1 MQNRT
6 IKIVD
11 DSISWNNFVKDNTQ
25 ETFHQS
31 WEWGQVFIQKNHKV
45 WYVGVFDE
53 HNQLITTCLTIK
65 VVAKRGTFLLVPHGP
80 IFNEQT
86 EISDVLKDLKDYLV
100 HLARVEN
107 CAFIRVAPISKRTPE
122 NDILYYENGFKDAPI
137 FVQSEESFV
146 LNLEPSL
153 DELLKNMRKSTRY
166 ILRNQDKFGITC
178 ERTTSL
184 EAIDLFC
191 KLYTETVSNQGFF
204 GQSTD
209 FITQEYKT
217 FLNSQSVGLY
227 FARYNN
233 QVVAAAF
240 IIEQHGGGFY
250 HYGASIRSDSSVPAP
265 HVLQWFIINNLKE
278 RGFKQYN
285 FWGIAPENKP
295 HHRF

>member
-86 EISDVLKDLKDYLV
+86 EVSDVLKDLKDYLV

-107 CAFIRVAPISKRTPE
+107 CAFIRVAPISKRTP
-122 NDILYYENGFKDAPI
+122 DDS
-137 FVQSEESFV
+137 VQRVTFADVAGAKEAKQ
-146 LNLEPSL
+146 
-153 DELLKNMRKSTRY
+153 ELLEIVDFLKSPK
-166 ILRNQDKFGITC
+166 KFIQIGARIPKGVLLMGAAGTGKTLLA
-178 ERTTSL
+178 RAVAG
-184 EAIDLFC
+184 EA
-191 KLYTETVSNQGFF
+191 EVPFF
-204 GQSTD
+204 SISGSE
-209 FITQEYKT
+209 FVEM
-217 FLNSQSVGLY
+217 FRLSSGN
-227 FARYNN
+227 AR
-233 QVVAAAF
+233 ALA
-240 IIEQHGGGFY
+240 
-250 HYGASIRSDSSVPAP
+250 
-265 HVLQWFIINNLKE
+265 
-278 RGFKQYN
+278 
-285 FWGIAPENKP
+285 
-295 HHRF
+295 